1 MTSVVLCVDRHRTE
15 QTAQKLAKD
24 TNSFLK
30 QLMYLD
36 GDTPTEKVTIN
47 DIVIYCYTCTHLLK
61 GPLYPF

>member
-47 DIVIYCYTCTHLLK
+47 DIVIYCYTCTH
-61 GPLYPF
+61 